1 MGFFQKSLLFLPP
14 LLASGLVTSGSALA
28 EACTYGEAIMA
39 LEQGNTVRG
48 MVLMHMANR
57 DGDERANRYLVL
69 GGHQFGK
76 IEMTARNLSQQPL
89 LSLNRVNP

>member
-1 MGFFQKSLLFLPP
+1 MGFFQKSLLFLPL

-48 MVLMHMANR
+48 MVLMRMANR